1 MTRKTRVVM
10 QKTTIKFHNILKNR
24 IEEIVVL
31 SKANAKEARAKV
43 EGMHP
48 ENTYISK
55 STEND
60 SFLVDSVQLYALK
73 GS

>member
-1 MTRKTRVVM
+1 MPRKTRVVM
-10 QKTTIKFHNILKNR
+10 QITTVKFHNILKNR
-24 IEEIVVL
+24 IEEIQIL

-55 STEND
+55 STVND
-60 SFLVDSVQLYALK
+60 SFLVDSTQLYALK
-73 GS
+73 G

>member
-1 MTRKTRVVM
+1 MPRKTRVVM
-10 QKTTIKFHNILKNR
+10 QITTVKFHNILKNR
-24 IEEIVVL
+24 IEEIQIL

-55 STEND
+55 STVND
-60 SFLVDSVQLYALK
+60 SFLVDSTQLFALK
-73 GS
+73 G